1 MTGYGIE
8 ELGIEQ
14 ALAFAL
20 AVGPLGA
27 GACVTPIAE
36 TAVAQC

>member
-20 AVGPLGA
+20 AGGPRGA
-27 GACVTPIAE
+27 GAIGAPIAE
-36 TAVAQC
+36 TTVAQC